1 MKKDM
6 CLSLSKRYS
15 LFMSSFD
22 SERKERLED
31 RERQRRQRKTKQ
43 EVTEAS
49 EEGLIFCLRK
59 KAGTRKV
66 GKVTTTPMSRAGLD
80 SNSNVSS
87 RVE

>member
-31 RERQRRQRKTKQ
+31 RGRQRKTKQ

-66 GKVTTTPMSRAGLD
+66 GKVTTTRMFRAGLD